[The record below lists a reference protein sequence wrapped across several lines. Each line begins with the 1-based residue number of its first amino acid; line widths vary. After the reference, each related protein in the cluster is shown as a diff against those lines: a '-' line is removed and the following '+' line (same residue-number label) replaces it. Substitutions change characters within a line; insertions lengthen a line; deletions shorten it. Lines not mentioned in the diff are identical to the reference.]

1 MSNRKQRRAKVTK
14 EETVYKASG
23 LSEETLQNRLNN
35 KGEWKPT
42 SSVTVTE
49 EKERKAPWTARRAF
63 NILSWVLIALSVV
76 GFFVAMWMPR
86 MWLIVTVSVLFA
98 VGVFSLFFTTGKE
111 GSNTLLD
118 ANGTAR

>member
-1 MSNRKQRRAKVTK
+1 MVNRKQRRAKVTK
-14 EETVYKASG
+14 EEPVYKSSG

-35 KGEWKPT
+35 KEEWKPT
-42 SSVTVTE
+42 SSTAATKEV
-49 EKERKAPWTARRAF
+49 EKKAPWTARRVF

-76 GFFVAMWMPR
+76 GFFVAMWVPR
-86 MWLIVTVSVLFA
+86 MWLIITVSVLFA

-111 GSNTLLD
+111 GSNALLD

>member
-14 EETVYKASG
+14 EEPVYKASS
-23 LSEETLQNRLNN
+23 LSEETLQNRLSN

-49 EKERKAPWTARRAF
+49 GEERKAPWTARRVF
-63 NILSWVLIALSVV
+63 NIISWVLIALSVV

-111 GSNTLLD
+111 GSNALLD

>member
-1 MSNRKQRRAKVTK
+1 MSNSKQRRAKVTK
-14 EETVYKASG
+14 EEPVYKASG

-42 SSVTVTE
+42 SSVTVAE
-49 EKERKAPWTARRAF
+49 EKEKKAPWTARRVF
-63 NILSWVLIALSVV
+63 NILSWALIALSVV

-111 GSNTLLD
+111 GSNALLD

>member
-1 MSNRKQRRAKVTK
+1 MSNRKQRRAKVMK
-14 EETVYKASG
+14 EELVYKASG

-42 SSVTVTE
+42 SSVVTE
-49 EKERKAPWTARRAF
+49 EVAEKAPWTARRVF
-63 NILSWVLIALSVV
+63 NVVSWVLVALSVV
-76 GFFVAMWMPR
+76 GFLIAMWVPK
-86 MWLIVTVSVLFA
+86 MWLIITVSVLFA

-111 GSNTLLD
+111 GSNVLLD

>member
-14 EETVYKASG
+14 EEPVYKASG

-35 KGEWKPT
+35 KGEWKPA

-49 EKERKAPWTARRAF
+49 EVEKKAPWTTRRVF

-111 GSNTLLD
+111 GSNALLD

>member
-1 MSNRKQRRAKVTK
+1 MLKRKLLQLVVLRQLLGISTMI
-14 EETVYKASG
+14 G
-23 LSEETLQNRLNN
+23 LVLAGT
-35 KGEWKPT
+35 GEWKPT

-49 EKERKAPWTARRAF
+49 EVEKKAPWTARRVF

-111 GSNTLLD
+111 GSNALLD

>member
-14 EETVYKASG
+14 EKPVYKAAG

-49 EKERKAPWTARRAF
+49 EVEKEAPWTARRVF

-86 MWLIVTVSVLFA
+86 MWLIVTASVLFA

-111 GSNTLLD
+111 GSNALLD